1 MKHKIIYLLV
11 FFIPA
16 FLYGQNLESVLKQI
30 EGEKSDS
37 STVLSRE
44 DDEKIEITLEGLEVI
59 KTEEKRDTSKSSYND
74 SSNAAPNHAGDTTK
88 IRLGEKNIQIFEED
102 NKTKVEIFDDDE
114 EENIN
119 DSTCEDKEIKF
130 KGHWAGFEIGLNNLL
145 DNSHSLSRT
154 PSESFFE
161 LNSSRSTNVNIN
173 FMQYSL
179 GFGSDRIGLVSG
191 MGIEFCNYFFSN
203 DNSIA
208 KNNGY
213 IISIDSINNLI
224 KSKLTTSYLRIPLI
238 LELQLFGGERSK
250 RFYISA
256 GVVGA
261 MKLGSHTKVVIREEG
276 GKQKSKDNDD
286 FYLNPFRWGLTS
298 RIGFKGINLY
308 ADYYFTPLFQE
319 NKGPELYPFSAGF
332 SFTF

>member
-1 MKHKIIYLLV
+1 MIKKIFLLTLILLPV
-11 FFIPA
+11 MM
-16 FLYGQNLESVLKQI
+16 YGQDPESVLRQLEDKN
-30 EGEKSDS
+30 SDS
-37 STVLSRE
+37 SRITSKE
-44 DDEKIEITLEGLEVI
+44 DDEKIDMTLEGLEVI
-59 KTEEKRDTSKSSYND
+59 KIEEKKDTSISLNPD
-74 SSNAAPNHAGDTTK
+74 SSGVSASHAGDTTK
-88 IRLGEKNIQIFEED
+88 IKLGEKNIQIFEED
-102 NKTKVEIFDDDE
+102 NKTKVEIFDEKDE
-114 EENIN
+114 EENN
-119 DSTCEDKEIKF
+119 DSICEDKNNKF
-130 KGHWAGFEIGLNNLL
+130 KGHWAGIEIGLNNLF
-145 DNSHSLSRT
+145 DNKQSLSRA
-154 PSESFFE
+154 PSEYFME
-161 LNSSRSTNVNIN
+161 LNSSRSINVNIN

-179 GFGSDRIGLVSG
+179 GFANDRIGLVSG
-191 MGIEFCNYFFSN
+191 MGIEFFNYFFGN
-203 DNSIA
+203 DNSIE

-213 IISIDSINNLI
+213 ITSIDSINNLI

-261 MKLGSHTKVVIREEG
+261 MKLGSHTKIVIREEG

-319 NKGPELYPFSAGF
+319 NKGPELYPFSVGF